1 MVQGLLDSNCSFRL
15 KIRKLDQCSR
25 PSVRCIFTPESFFL
39 SPRLNNCEK
48 YQLFTTNNNS
58 SVPLPNCIFPFA
70 DWPKHFSLIAGYRS
84 LAAAVTYEKYQ
95 KKKSIKSVHG

>member
-25 PSVRCIFTPESFFL
+25 PLVRYIFTPESFFL

-84 LAAAVTYEKYQ
+84 LAAAVTYEKNQ
-95 KKKSIKSVHG
+95 KK